1 MAASSYYPKLTTV
14 LNLDNLADELSFL
27 EGGLDNLLDGIFVS
41 DYQIVKSRK
50 GDAISYQIVLKVYKR
65 IGMEIPGGIV
75 FLLNPPIPSDPD
87 PLSSDIPVSVDVQA
101 EILKYV
107 GNFDILKFSSQPIAF
122 FNLIL
127 ELLGLDVADLFD
139 DLISAFTISNSVNE
153 LVSKLNDANGLTG
166 TADEIPRSASMSRIE
181 QIEEIIDA
189 IEAGGSGLTP
199 LDLAF
204 TLLSAGRPIN
214 EIKENLN
221 KLFKSR
227 LGVSPIERIKKLFIP
242 TIGATLQVSPALEFP
257 RKILTPVYD
266 ADGNSPFDPGD
277 TGEPFSVISGDENEF
292 PKVLFNFGDILL
304 YVHSKT
310 GLGADVDFVISSNV
324 PAQIGNTG
332 LIIDIGGIK
341 VDFSNERNIPEADAD
356 GRPMDFKGVYIQEA
370 SITFPNIF
378 NASAD
383 NEASIVAR
391 NLLIGSHG
399 GMSGTIGIQSE
410 DDSEIHLNFIPNA
423 DGFSFD
429 VETKKMTITG
439 LKTILIEGDGDEDD
453 TFGTDDQ
460 ILTIHIPDEGLTIV
474 DAENQYYD
482 ISEVGVVS
490 EIDAPAFGLLQFKI
504 GEQLTITVEDFF
516 LTFSKNKVVSSTV
529 TGKIEIPSWDAIDEP
544 LNFEIDFTD
553 GFKIHV
559 GYPDGVDVIDNSIFT
574 LTLRELELGRQ
585 NDKFFVGL
593 SAKLQNNLEI
603 PYVNKF
609 VPYIIDAHNLGWLQG
624 DGFVYDLTLEWAN
637 GLKLGLSN
645 DGPPALEK
653 STFRIPFNQKKD
665 DGLFKL
671 EAIDLSL
678 APVEAGVTVGVQLVG
693 AVFNLKKI
701 VVLTIDGLGAE
712 VDLTKV
718 EEGGNVGPF
727 NAAFGLI
734 PPKGIGLKVDAKAI
748 TGGGYVFLDFE
759 KGRYVG
765 VAELTIKDKIS
776 LKVIGI
782 ITTKLPSGEKGNSVL
797 LLVTAEFSPIN
808 LSFGF
813 TLNGVGGL
821 VGINRDMNL
830 QALRDGVK
838 TNAIDNIMFPDD
850 PVGNIAQIVSDLET
864 IFPIQKGRYTFGV
877 MGLIGWGTPTLITIE
892 LGLMLSVPKPVR
904 LAVLGV
910 VKCLLPT
917 DDNDLVRLQINFVGT
932 IDFEAKYITFD
943 ASIYDSKLLTFGLAG
958 DMAFRLK
965 WGDEPNFLFS
975 VGGFH
980 PSFTPPPLNLPTMNR
995 LMINFLAEDNP
1006 RLTLS
1011 TYLAVTSNTVQ
1022 MGSLLDFYF
1031 SLPAGLEVIGN
1042 LGFDILIQFSP
1053 FYLKAELYAMLS
1065 VLHNSKAL
1073 FSISLYGMLEGPK
1086 PWHVQGKAEF
1096 VFLKIKKKVNFD
1108 KTFGEEENTE
1118 LPDINVMP
1126 RLEEAANSPSN
1137 WQGVFPAESNL
1148 SVTLKKQEEG
1158 AEPITLS
1165 HPNGSLRFEQKVVPM
1180 NTVINKFGK
1189 QVPMDYQHFSMT
1201 LTDEGD
1207 FEFISATT
1215 KEFFAPADYVELS
1228 DNEKLARKSFEKM
1241 DSGLKVED
1249 TNRYDSSDYL
1259 TRKVEYEQIVYD
1271 STEFGDKLDGLF
1283 TENTATFQNW
1293 VNNNSTSNSSIGSK
1307 KRAKSNFA
1315 PNKMKV
1321 ATETFTIANLEDLS
1335 AFAEVEGELTFG
1347 SEAEAQVALA
1357 DLFTNN
1363 PELVDQIDVVL
1374 EHELV

>member
-1 MAASSYYPKLTTV
+1 MASNTEFYPLLSDLLPLGDLPDSLSSFETALTDALDKLFYHDLQYQVTDDRSKRFYRLKIFTYNSVGFAFPNTEFKIV
-14 LNLDNLADELSFL
+14 LNPAL
-27 EGGLDNLLDGIFVS
+27 
-41 DYQIVKSRK
+41 
-50 GDAISYQIVLKVYKR
+50 
-65 IGMEIPGGIV
+65 IPGGAVSSSFPVNFSYEHDILRYLDLEDITDFSESFQEYFDLFLSIAGLSKSLLMQELINTLIGGADPVDSFISQFNAIYSEPATQLTILISDDIYEVIDNLIDQIDDFPDIDLLEVV
-75 FLLNPPIPSDPD
+75 FQDFVNTDPSEVLGNLETLFKRWIGDLD
-87 PLSSDIPVSVDVQA
+87 LD
-101 EILKYV
+101 EIL
-107 GNFDILKFSSQPIAF
+107 N
-122 FNLIL
+122 
-127 ELLGLDVADLFD
+127 
-139 DLISAFTISNSVNE
+139 
-153 LVSKLNDANGLTG
+153 
-166 TADEIPRSASMSRIE
+166 
-181 QIEEIIDA
+181 
-189 IEAGGSGLTP
+189 
-199 LDLAF
+199 
-204 TLLSAGRPIN
+204 
-214 EIKENLN
+214 
-221 KLFKSR
+221 
-227 LGVSPIERIKKLFIP
+227 LFIP
-242 TIGATLQVSPALEFP
+242 RIRLEIETIDVGLQFPVNILRQVDPASLLPLKDSEDNDVPGLLIFNLGSLSLSTETGFDYKGENAFSFP
-257 RKILTPVYD
+257 T
-266 ADGNSPFDPGD
+266 A
-277 TGEPFSVISGDENEF
+277 E
-292 PKVLFNFGDILL
+292 VL
-304 YVHSKT
+304 KT
-310 GLGADVDFVISSNV
+310 GLILDF
-324 PAQIGNTG
+324 TG
-332 LIIDIGGIK
+332 LKLDLSDSK
-341 VDFSNERNIPEADAD
+341 NIFEATAD
-356 GRPMDFKGVYIQEA
+356 GRPETFKGIYIQEA
-370 SITFPNIF
+370 NIRLPDILQPEGG
-378 NASAD
+378 NV
-383 NEASIVAR
+383 SIVSK
-391 NLLIGSHG
+391 NLLIGSEG
-399 GMSGTIGIQSE
+399 GISGTIGIESMSASEMRLDFEVSTPIGTGFVFDSDLMTISGIKKIVDPDGGE
-410 DDSEIHLNFIPNA
+410 DDFLDEPKSIEIGIPIGGIN
-423 DGFSFD
+423 
-429 VETKKMTITG
+429 
-439 LKTILIEGDGDEDD
+439 IL
-453 TFGTDDQ
+453 
-460 ILTIHIPDEGLTIV
+460 
-474 DAENQYYD
+474 DAENNYYLIAD
-482 ISEVGVVS
+482 DGTVS
-490 EIDAPAFGLLQFKI
+490 LETPPNGLLEFKV
-504 GEQLTITVEDFF
+504 GTNTTISITNFY
-516 LTFSKNKVVSSTV
+516 LTFNKNKVVSSTV
-529 TGKIEIPSWDAIDEP
+529 TGTLNTPKLEESLAIT
-544 LNFEIDFTD
+544 IDFTD
-553 GFKIHV
+553 GFRIHV
-559 GYPDGVDVIDNSIFT
+559 SYPYPPGIDAIKTNIIT
-574 LTLRELELGRQ
+574 LNLRDFELGRV
-585 NDKFFVGL
+585 DEKIFIGL
-593 SAKLQNNLEI
+593 KGTITNNLEI

-609 VPYIIDAHNLGWLQG
+609 VPNIIDAQNLKWTQG
-624 DGFVYDLTLEWAN
+624 EGIDYNLILEWAN

-671 EAIDLSL
+671 EAIDLTI
-678 APVEAGVTVGVQLVG
+678 APVEGGFGVGVQLVG

-701 VVLTIDGLGAE
+701 VVLTIDGLGAQ

-718 EEGGNVGPF
+718 EEGGNIGPF

-850 PVGNIAQIVSDLET
+850 PVGNISQIVSDLET

-910 VKCLLPT
+910 IKCLMPT
-917 DDNDLVRLQINFVGT
+917 DDNDLVKLQINFVGT

-980 PSFTPPPLNLPTMNR
+980 PSYTPPPLNLPTMNR

-1031 SLPAGLEVIGN
+1031 SLAGGLEVIGN

-1065 VLHNSKAL
+1065 VIYNSKAL
-1073 FSISLYGMLEGPK
+1073 FSVSLYGMLEGPK

-1096 VFLKIKKKVNFD
+1096 TFLKIKKKVNFD
-1108 KTFGEEENTE
+1108 KVFGEEETIV

-1126 RLEEAANSPSN
+1126 RLEEAANSSPN
-1137 WQGVFPAESNL
+1137 WQGIFPAASNL
-1148 SVTLKKQEEG
+1148 SVTLKQQEEL

-1180 NTVINKFGK
+1180 NTTINKFGK
-1189 QVPMDYQHFSMT
+1189 QIPMDYQHFSMK
-1201 LTDEGD
+1201 LADSAGD
-1207 FEFISATT
+1207 DFTNATT
-1215 KEFFAPADYVELS
+1215 KEFFAPAEYVGLS

-1241 DSGLKVED
+1241 DSGIKVVD

-1259 TRKVEYEQIVYD
+1259 TKKVEYEQIVYD
-1271 STEFGDKLDGLF
+1271 STEFGEKLPFL
-1283 TENTATFQNW
+1283 TAENVANFQSW
-1293 VNNNSTSNSSIGSK
+1293 VNNNSTSNSNLGSK

-1321 ATETFTIANLEDLS
+1321 ASETFTIANLEDLS
-1335 AFAEVEGELTFG
+1335 AFADVEGELTFG
-1347 SEAEAQVALA
+1347 SEAEAHVALT

-1363 PELVDQIDVVL
+1363 PELVDQLDVVL